1 CGGQAASLTYAGF
14 ETPLPPAANA
24 AVNADRQL
32 RGLRALPVLLR
43 LLRLGRRRPMSPQK
57 PPPLLSFPRSCG
69 VGGLGA
75 AGYHWDD
82 WRGAAATLGGLG
94 ASRGPGNPPDLIMD
108 GGPFSV
114 SYFGGA
120 GCRQTSAASA
130 SSPSNASTST
140 SAAAS
145 APPLVVIGC
154 GGGGSGFGGFG
165 GLAEESEELR
175 VNETVA

>member
-1 CGGQAASLTYAGF
+1 SREQ
-14 ETPLPPAANA
+14 LPTN
-24 AVNADRQL
+24 
-32 RGLRALPVLLR
+32 RGSVYNFPT
-43 LLRLGRRRPMSPQK
+43 GRS
-57 PPPLLSFPRSCG
+57 
-69 VGGLGA
+69 
-75 AGYHWDD
+75 GYHWDTSD

-120 GCRQTSAASA
+120 GCRQRRQRRHR
-130 SSPSNASTST
+130 SPSNASTST

-154 GGGGSGFGGFG
+154 GGGGGGFGGFG
-165 GLAEESEELR
+165 GLAEESEEIAGERNGGL
-175 VNETVA
+175 NGS